1 MGFSRLPVRSS
12 YMPITKN
19 IRGMKRTIA
28 TNKFLRRRL
37 MMANLLSKPVF
48 GLGDVMWLPLSKIQE
63 PTSKIQDF
71 LCVLRVLCV
80 KSAFTA
86 SKRNVLPPRLELL
99 SVFSVFSVVKK
110 AAFTVTVL
118 SPCSA
123 FLRLSPCLRGE

>member
-1 MGFSRLPVRSS
+1 
-12 YMPITKN
+12 MPITKN

-71 LCVLRVLCV
+71 LCVLRVLCD
-80 KSAFTA
+80 
-86 SKRNVLPPRLELL
+86 
-99 SVFSVFSVVKK
+99 
-110 AAFTVTVL
+110 
-118 SPCSA
+118 
-123 FLRLSPCLRGE
+123 